1 MHGVKC
7 LHHGLLRGEQL
18 AGGWQRSVRQWPGHA
33 LAADRAL
40 LGRWRG
46 VHAGIAGEGRTVP
59 APDVPAMR
67 GGALR
72 DRLPGGR
79 KVRYFNWFNH
89 PETSWPKPLELQLTP
104 DVTVR
109 SKGIMEKCTF
119 YVQGLTEA
127 KSTARTEKRTVRDGE
142 VLTACAQACRTS
154 AIHFGNLGDGSSE
167 VARMWKAQA
176 RGVIRR
182 PTEQGRSARD
192 GGATGQRG

>member
-1 MHGVKC
+1 
-7 LHHGLLRGEQL
+7 
-18 AGGWQRSVRQWPGHA
+18 
-33 LAADRAL
+33 
-40 LGRWRG
+40 
-46 VHAGIAGEGRTVP
+46 
-59 APDVPAMR
+59 MR

-127 KSTARTEKRTVRDGE
+127 K
-142 VLTACAQACRTS
+142 
-154 AIHFGNLGDGSSE
+154 
-167 VARMWKAQA
+167 
-176 RGVIRR
+176 
-182 PTEQGRSARD
+182 
-192 GGATGQRG
+192 